1 MTSPHVSP
9 PPMQRSPLHVSV
21 LRTGV
26 LALISLIVGSMF
38 AYDLVRS
45 ALRTPLPRPRP
56 SALGAAAPA
65 LTANPDGQ
73 LPSNHALAP
82 DSSFSLERRENQ

>member
-9 PPMQRSPLHVSV
+9 PPMERWRLHVGV

-26 LALISLIVGSMF
+26 LALITLILGSMF

-45 ALRTPLPRPRP
+45 SPQMPLPRSRP
-56 SALGAAAPA
+56 GALGAAPV
-65 LTANPDGQ
+65 LVANPVAQ
-73 LPSNHALAP
+73 MPSN
-82 DSSFSLERRENQ
+82 